1 MKLGPNSL
9 NAAASR
15 WPGRGQT
22 GLRRRANKWPNRRK
36 GAAVGTASN
45 GNSAS
50 CRARVRQIR
59 TRRARLRTLRKGP
72 NEGRNG
78 SETPGGVER
87 SDAPGQVAELDLVE
101 PGAGDHFGELALP
114 REAPNAFD
122 EIGVGIAI
130 TGDDLTKQRH
140 DLEAVEVVK
149 RLEEGGDLGGEFE
162 AEKMPAR
169 LQDAARLGE
178 RRVDPGDVSQ
188 PEADRVEIDAA
199 VGYGEPLGVGAQPL
213 DTVEYPLVESA
224 SASDREHRLADIAD
238 DGASVRGD
246 LLRN

>member
-22 GLRRRANKWPNRRK
+22 GPRRRANRRPNRSN
-36 GAAVGTASN
+36 GAGAGTASN

-78 SETPGGVER
+78 SETPGGVEC
-87 SDAPGQVAELDLVE
+87 SDAPRQVAELDLVE

-114 REAPNAFD
+114 RETPNAFD
-122 EIGVGIAI
+122 EISVGLAI
-130 TGDDLTKQRH
+130 TGDDLTKQGH
-140 DLEAVEVVK
+140 DLKTVEVVK
-149 RLEEGGDLGGEFE
+149 RLEEGADLGGEFK
-162 AEKMPAR
+162 AEKVSAR
-169 LQDAARLGE
+169 LQ
-178 RRVDPGDVSQ
+178 
-188 PEADRVEIDAA
+188 
-199 VGYGEPLGVGAQPL
+199 
-213 DTVEYPLVESA
+213 
-224 SASDREHRLADIAD
+224 H
-238 DGASVRGD
+238 
-246 LLRN
+246 